1 MAISVTDQAMAF
13 LGALALGG
21 ALGVLYD
28 LFRLVR
34 VRLKLRALGALLDLG
49 YWALAVLALF
59 GYCLAA
65 GNGDVRI
72 YLILGIALG
81 GGLYFLTLS
90 LLFRRLG
97 DKLWDIFVFLG
108 KLCLKPLILS
118 RNLGKI
124 IWENLKKDFH

>member
-65 GNGDVRI
+65 GNGDGGR
-72 YLILGIALG
+72 ALFPDPEPPFPPPG
-81 GGLYFLTLS
+81 RQIVGYFRFFRQAVPETLDFVKE
-90 LLFRRLG
+90 FR
-97 DKLWDIFVFLG
+97 
-108 KLCLKPLILS
+108 
-118 RNLGKI
+118 
-124 IWENLKKDFH
+124 